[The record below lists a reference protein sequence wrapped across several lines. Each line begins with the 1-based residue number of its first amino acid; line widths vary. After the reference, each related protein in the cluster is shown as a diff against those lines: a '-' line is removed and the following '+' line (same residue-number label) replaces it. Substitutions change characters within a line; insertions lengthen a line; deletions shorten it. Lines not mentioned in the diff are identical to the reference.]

1 MPFLYISNGLNEAQE
16 DTSFVSQPG
25 VEQSILLES
34 GLARSIVSRVIRTLH
49 FASCIVAGKK
59 QCVNIIKKKITWS
72 IFETVIILLA
82 CISVNIQCLIKR
94 VFSTPAA
101 RSEFDRRI
109 CLTRDDG
116 TKSGHK
122 SMAQSIPSMHIP
134 LRTFVRHL
142 SFCFGKAAN
151 APRRGLKIGCKWP
164 TRDNTKIAFSSKY
177 HIYRKSVIIWSF
189 LAGSYNYCKKDH
201 IDLINLN
208 DRTIIKILII
218 PFLFSKMFRW
228 VV

>member
-1 MPFLYISNGLNEAQE
+1 M
-16 DTSFVSQPG
+16 
-25 VEQSILLES
+25 
-34 GLARSIVSRVIRTLH
+34 
-49 FASCIVAGKK
+49 
-59 QCVNIIKKKITWS
+59 
-72 IFETVIILLA
+72 IILLA
-82 CISVNIQCLIKR
+82 CVSVTILCLIKR

-109 CLTRDDG
+109 CLTCDDG
-116 TKSGHK
+116 TKAGHK
-122 SMAQSIPSMHIP
+122 SMAQSIPSVHIP
-134 LRTFVRHL
+134 PRAFVGHL

-164 TRDNTKIAFSSKY
+164 TRENTKIAFSSKY
-177 HIYRKSVIIWSF
+177 HIYRKSVIIRSNSRVRHPIGKSF

-201 IDLINLN
+201 TDVINLN

-218 PFLFSKMFRW
+218 PFLLSKMFGW